1 LKNKLIYSLFSLFAL
16 FFLGAGISM
25 LYLYKTTED
34 LQSVIDLHR
43 VEIIRQDLVISA
55 QTVQSNLYTFGTIF
69 GPELDI
75 IVDNVIDLGDSANSC
90 LECHHSKEIT
100 ERLHEVNDI
109 VEQYKD
115 ALSYLVTTSA
125 NPERLERLRAVAI
138 NIGGNLLTKT
148 QEMAVIA
155 GVRLNTMTIEAISEI
170 QNSRIILIVTLV
182 LSFFIALAIAI
193 TMTRQITEPIYD
205 LVDATRKIK
214 AGELGY
220 TTTSTATG
228 EFGELM
234 ESFNDMSRSLKASN
248 EKIMQ
253 NLHNLSNL
261 YSTTLTF
268 HAITSK
274 NDIYREVAYGVSE
287 IVSAEQCGLMLPED
301 GNFVHMWPAVGLDE
315 TAISTLSVP
324 AEKLIDIYR
333 NTKRRALVINDNIQD
348 SPAAETDLK
357 LGVRN
362 LMYVWVR
369 HKGNL
374 IGAIRVANKKTGEFT
389 EEDVQPLA
397 ILANNLSVAL
407 ENAKLYDDLKHQML
421 ELKNAQEQLIQAAKL
436 VAIGEL
442 ASNVAHEINNPLTS
456 ILGYAELIKEE
467 SDPKN
472 ILKDL
477 AIIENE
483 SLRAR
488 DIVHQLLEFSRKR
501 PLEMKRININELL
514 KEVIGLV
521 QLQLKDTQITINEDY
536 GDIPTTEGDTN
547 QIKQVFLNLINNA
560 TFAMQHE
567 GILRISTKSFGNN
580 VYITVADTGRGM
592 PKEVLSRIF
601 EPFFST
607 KKEKGT
613 GIGLSVSYK
622 IIQSHNG
629 RIEVESEEG
638 KGSTFTV
645 ILPVV

>member
-16 FFLGAGISM
+16 FFLGAVISM
-25 LYLYKTTED
+25 LFMYKTTKD
-34 LQSVIDLHR
+34 LRSVIDLHR

-75 IVDNVIDLGDSANSC
+75 IVDNVIELGDSANSC
-90 LECHHSKEIT
+90 LQCHHSKEIT
-100 ERLHEVNDI
+100 DRLHEVNTI

-115 ALSYLVTTSA
+115 ALSYLITTSA
-125 NPERLERLRAVAI
+125 NPERLERLRAVGI
-138 NIGGNLLTKT
+138 NIGGALLTKT

-155 GVRLNTMTIEAISEI
+155 GERLNTMSIDAIEEI
-170 QNSRIILIVTLV
+170 ENSRIILIVTLV

-193 TMTRQITEPIYD
+193 TMTRQITEPIYE

-214 AGELGY
+214 SGELGY

-234 ESFNDMSRSLKASN
+234 ESFNDMSQSLKGSN

-274 NDIYREVAYGVSE
+274 DDIYREVAYGVSE
-287 IVSAEQCGLMLPED
+287 IVGAEQCGLMLPED
-301 GNFVHMWPAVGLDE
+301 GHFVHMWPAVGLDE

-324 AEKLIDIYR
+324 AEKIVDRYR

-348 SPAAETDLK
+348 SPIAEADLK
-357 LGVRN
+357 LGVKN
-362 LMYVWVR
+362 LMYLWVR

-374 IGAIRVANKKTGEFT
+374 IGTIRVANKKAGDFT
-389 EEDVQPLA
+389 EEDIHPLA

-407 ENAKLYDDLKHQML
+407 ENAKLYEDLKGQML

-467 SDPKN
+467 TDPAS
-472 ILKDL
+472 IMRDL
-477 AIIENE
+477 EVIEKE

-501 PLEMKRININELL
+501 SLEMKNIDINDLM
-514 KEVIGLV
+514 KEVMGLV
-521 QLQLKDTQITINEDY
+521 QLQLKDTKITINEDY
-536 GDIPTTEGDTN
+536 NDIPSTEGDPN
-547 QIKQVFLNLINNA
+547 QLKQVFLNLINNA
-560 TFAMQHE
+560 MFAMQNQ
-567 GILRISTKSFGNN
+567 GTLGISTKTFGNN
-580 VYITVADTGRGM
+580 IRVAISDTGRGM
-592 PKEVLSRIF
+592 SKEVLSRIF

-622 IIQSHNG
+622 IIQSHKG

-638 KGSTFTV
+638 KGSTFTI
-645 ILPVV
+645 ILPIV

>member
-16 FFLGAGISM
+16 FFLGAVISM
-25 LYLYKTTED
+25 LFMYKTTKD
-34 LQSVIDLHR
+34 LRSVIDLHR

-75 IVDNVIDLGDSANSC
+75 IVDNVIELGDSANSC
-90 LECHHSKEIT
+90 LKCHHSKEIT
-100 ERLHEVNDI
+100 DRLHEVNTI

-115 ALSYLVTTSA
+115 ALSYLITTSA
-125 NPERLERLRAVAI
+125 NPERLERLRAVGI
-138 NIGGNLLTKT
+138 NIGGALLTKT

-155 GVRLNTMTIEAISEI
+155 GERLNTMSIDAIEEI
-170 QNSRIILIVTLV
+170 ENSRIILIVTLV

-193 TMTRQITEPIYD
+193 TMTRQITEPIYE

-214 AGELGY
+214 SGELGY

-234 ESFNDMSRSLKASN
+234 ESFNDMSQSLKGSN

-274 NDIYREVAYGVSE
+274 DDIYREVAYGVSE
-287 IVSAEQCGLMLPED
+287 IVGAEQCGLMLPED
-301 GNFVHMWPAVGLDE
+301 GHFVHMWPAVGLDE

-324 AEKLIDIYR
+324 TEKIVDRYR

-348 SPAAETDLK
+348 SPIAEADLK
-357 LGVRN
+357 LGVKN
-362 LMYVWVR
+362 LMYLWVR

-374 IGAIRVANKKTGEFT
+374 IGTIRVANKKAGDFT
-389 EEDVQPLA
+389 EEDIHPLA

-407 ENAKLYDDLKHQML
+407 ENAKLYEDLKGQML

-467 SDPKN
+467 TDPAS
-472 ILKDL
+472 IMRDL
-477 AIIENE
+477 EVIENE

-501 PLEMKRININELL
+501 SLEMKNIDINDLL
-514 KEVIGLV
+514 KEVMGLV
-521 QLQLKDTQITINEDY
+521 QLQLKDTKITINEDY
-536 GDIPTTEGDTN
+536 SDIPSTEGDPN
-547 QIKQVFLNLINNA
+547 QLKQVFLNLINNA
-560 TFAMQHE
+560 MFAMQDQ
-567 GILRISTKSFGNN
+567 GTLGISTKTFGNN
-580 VYITVADTGRGM
+580 IHVAISDTGRGM
-592 PKEVLSRIF
+592 SKEVLSRIF

-622 IIQSHNG
+622 IIQSHKG
-629 RIEVESEEG
+629 RLEVESEEG
-638 KGSTFTV
+638 KGSTFTL
-645 ILPVV
+645 ILPIV

>member
-1 LKNKLIYSLFSLFAL
+1 LFAL
-16 FFLGAGISM
+16 FFLGAVISM
-25 LYLYKTTED
+25 LFMYKTTKD
-34 LQSVIDLHR
+34 LRSVIDLHR

-75 IVDNVIDLGDSANSC
+75 IVDNVIELGDSANSC
-90 LECHHSKEIT
+90 LQCHHSKEIT
-100 ERLHEVNDI
+100 DRLHEVNTI

-115 ALSYLVTTSA
+115 ALSYLITTSA
-125 NPERLERLRAVAI
+125 NPERLERLRAVGI
-138 NIGGNLLTKT
+138 NIGGALLTKT

-155 GVRLNTMTIEAISEI
+155 GERLNTMSIDAIEEI
-170 QNSRIILIVTLV
+170 ENSRIILIVTLV

-193 TMTRQITEPIYD
+193 TMTRQITEPIYE

-214 AGELGY
+214 SGELGY

-234 ESFNDMSRSLKASN
+234 ESFNDMSQSLKGSN

-274 NDIYREVAYGVSE
+274 DDIYREVAYGVSE
-287 IVSAEQCGLMLPED
+287 IVGAEQCGLMLPED
-301 GNFVHMWPAVGLDE
+301 GHFVHMWPAVGLDE

-324 AEKLIDIYR
+324 AEKIVDRYR

-348 SPAAETDLK
+348 SPIAEADLK
-357 LGVRN
+357 LGVKN
-362 LMYVWVR
+362 LMYLWVR

-374 IGAIRVANKKTGEFT
+374 IGTIRVANKKAGDFT
-389 EEDVQPLA
+389 EEDIHPLA

-407 ENAKLYDDLKHQML
+407 ENAKLYEDLKGQML

-467 SDPKN
+467 TDPAS
-472 ILKDL
+472 IMRDL
-477 AIIENE
+477 EVIENE

-501 PLEMKRININELL
+501 SLEMKAIDINDLL
-514 KEVIGLV
+514 KEVMGLV
-521 QLQLKDTQITINEDY
+521 QLQLKDTKITINEDY
-536 GDIPTTEGDTN
+536 SDIPSTEGDPN
-547 QIKQVFLNLINNA
+547 QLKQVFLNLINNA
-560 TFAMQHE
+560 MFAMQDQ
-567 GILRISTKSFGNN
+567 GTLGISTKTFGNN
-580 VYITVADTGRGM
+580 IHVAISDTGRGM
-592 PKEVLSRIF
+592 SKEVLSRIF

-622 IIQSHNG
+622 IIQSHKG

-638 KGSTFTV
+638 TGSTFTL
-645 ILPVV
+645 ILPIV

>member
-1 LKNKLIYSLFSLFAL
+1 LFAL
-16 FFLGAGISM
+16 FFLGAVISM
-25 LYLYKTTED
+25 LFMYKTTKD
-34 LQSVIDLHR
+34 LRSVIDLHR

-75 IVDNVIDLGDSANSC
+75 IVDNVIELGDSANSC
-90 LECHHSKEIT
+90 LQCHHSKEIT
-100 ERLHEVNDI
+100 DRLHEVNTI

-115 ALSYLVTTSA
+115 ALSYLITTSA
-125 NPERLERLRAVAI
+125 NPERLERLRAVGI
-138 NIGGNLLTKT
+138 NIGGALLTKT

-155 GVRLNTMTIEAISEI
+155 GERLNTMSIDAIEEI
-170 QNSRIILIVTLV
+170 ENSRIILIVTLV

-193 TMTRQITEPIYD
+193 TMTRQITEPIYE

-214 AGELGY
+214 SGELGY

-234 ESFNDMSRSLKASN
+234 ESFNDMSQSLKGSN

-274 NDIYREVAYGVSE
+274 DDIYREVAYGVSE
-287 IVSAEQCGLMLPED
+287 IVGAEQCGLMLPED
-301 GNFVHMWPAVGLDE
+301 GHFVHMWPAVGLDE

-324 AEKLIDIYR
+324 TEKIVDRYR

-348 SPAAETDLK
+348 SPIAEADLK
-357 LGVRN
+357 LGVKN
-362 LMYVWVR
+362 LMYLWVR

-374 IGAIRVANKKTGEFT
+374 IGTIRVANKKAGDFT
-389 EEDVQPLA
+389 EEDIHPLA

-407 ENAKLYDDLKHQML
+407 ENAKLYEDLKGQML

-467 SDPKN
+467 TDPAS
-472 ILKDL
+472 IMRDL
-477 AIIENE
+477 EVIENE

-501 PLEMKRININELL
+501 SWVLC
-514 KEVIGLV
+514 
-521 QLQLKDTQITINEDY
+521 
-536 GDIPTTEGDTN
+536 
-547 QIKQVFLNLINNA
+547 
-560 TFAMQHE
+560 
-567 GILRISTKSFGNN
+567 SF
-580 VYITVADTGRGM
+580 
-592 PKEVLSRIF
+592 S
-601 EPFFST
+601 
-607 KKEKGT
+607 
-613 GIGLSVSYK
+613 
-622 IIQSHNG
+622 
-629 RIEVESEEG
+629 
-638 KGSTFTV
+638 
-645 ILPVV
+645 